1 MTRTVLMTGAGGNI
15 DSKLR
20 AHFSTL
26 TWTLRLLDI
35 DARGDAEIQAVDLAE
50 WNDAWVAQFVDVD
63 TVPSRRRPEPGGVLG
78 LGATAEHRSDCECLR
93 GGCSERRTTR
103 GVRQLQ
109 LGDGRTSPT

>member
-15 DSKLR
+15 GSKLR

-26 TWTLRLLDI
+26 EWTLRLLDV

-63 TVPSRRRPEPGGVLG
+63 TVIISPATRARGRAGTRRNG
-78 LGATAEHRSDCECLR
+78 
-93 GGCSERRTTR
+93 
-103 GVRQLQ
+103 
-109 LGDGRTSPT
+109 